1 MRRPFA
7 KYRPIGPFNEM
18 LGFAQSED
26 NVAYTMFFISP
37 GVPTRG
43 SAPQAAID
51 GLKHNVG
58 MVLYKEFNL
67 TEDQYYMETSE
78 FSVSDLR
85 NDGKSLLVQL
95 MNVDMNDSDALEAE
109 EVVADKLDEIVRGD
123 VDSTTFVGDFF
134 GSGKAEEL

>member
-37 GVPTRG
+37 GVPTTG

-134 GSGKAEEL
+134 GSEKAEEL

>member
-7 KYRPIGPFNEM
+7 KYRPIGPFSEM

-26 NVAYTMFFISP
+26 NIAYTMFFVSP
-37 GVPTRG
+37 GIPTTG

-51 GLKHNVG
+51 NVKYNVG
-58 MVLYKEFNL
+58 MVLYNEFNL
-67 TEDQYYMETSE
+67 TEDQYRMETST

-85 NDGKSLLVQL
+85 NDGKSIHVQL
-95 MNVDMNDSDALEAE
+95 MNVDMDDSDALKAE
-109 EVVADKLDEIVRGD
+109 EVVAEKLDEIVRGD